1 MKGGRTEFFK
11 RSYNYSLHMPQFKCL
26 ACGEILT
33 APTREELMELVRN
46 HAKEAHGL
54 EMNPIIEAMVKRL
67 IRD

>member
-1 MKGGRTEFFK
+1 MKGGRTEFF
-11 RSYNYSLHMPQFKCL
+11 RRLYNYSLHMPQFRCL

-46 HAKEAHGL
+46 HAREAHGL
-54 EMNPIIEAMVKRL
+54 EMNPIIEAMVKGL

>member
-1 MKGGRTEFFK
+1 
-11 RSYNYSLHMPQFKCL
+11 MPQFRCL

-46 HAKEAHGL
+46 HAREAHGL
-54 EMNPIIEAMVKRL
+54 EMNPIIEAMVKGL

>member
-11 RSYNYSLHMPQFKCL
+11 RPYNYSLNMPQFKCL

-46 HAKEAHGL
+46 HAREAHGL

-67 IRD
+67 IWD

>member
-11 RSYNYSLHMPQFKCL
+11 RPYNYSLHMPQFKCL